1 MFLVDDALLC
11 PFKGFLWIV
20 REIHNAAIEDSKN
33 EAETIRQEL
42 SQLYR
47 ELETGAISESD
58 FDTREQQLLDRL
70 DNVEARSRLED
81 EDAGPEEEFL
91 S

>member
-1 MFLVDDALLC
+1 MFLVDDAILC

-20 REIHNAAIEDSKN
+20 REIYAAAVEDSKN
-33 EAETIRQEL
+33 EAEGIRQEL

-47 ELETGAISESD
+47 ELERGAISESD
-58 FDTREQQLLDRL
+58 FDLREQALLDRL
-70 DNVEARSRLED
+70 DRVETRPGLED
-81 EDAGPEEEFL
+81 EDGATEPELL